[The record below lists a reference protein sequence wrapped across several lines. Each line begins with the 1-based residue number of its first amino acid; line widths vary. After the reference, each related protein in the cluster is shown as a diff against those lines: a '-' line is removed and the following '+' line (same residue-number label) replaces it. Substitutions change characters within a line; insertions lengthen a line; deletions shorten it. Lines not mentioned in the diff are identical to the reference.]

1 MESKKY
7 NKQRSRLPDMENKL
21 VAPSGEGRGNTEE
34 GEDTA
39 QNYCMYNRHK
49 DVVYHRGSRVNML

>member
-1 MESKKY
+1 
-7 NKQRSRLPDMENKL
+7 MENEL